1 MMGAL
6 QSGSIIVP
14 SYQSGDYYA
23 THKDPEQDSPFKVE
37 AFLKVW
43 RQVSREREIHVRSY
57 ADVGCGGGGVANLV
71 GQRLRADGE
80 TLHTVTG
87 YDVSPHVLC
96 LRHEGVRFHF
106 EDFCQADTHYDL
118 VTLFDVME
126 HVPDPVSFLK
136 EVAARCNFIALH
148 IPLDRNWVN
157 CFFDR
162 FRKRLTYP
170 GHLVAL
176 DTPMALTLVAL
187 GGITA
192 LDYSYTHGYS
202 APSGTMTKLQ
212 KLAFPF
218 RAVIAGI
225 SPWMAS
231 RLTGGVSL
239 MVIGATPSGLSHMR
253 F

>member
-1 MMGAL
+1 
-6 QSGSIIVP
+6 
-14 SYQSGDYYA
+14 
-23 THKDPEQDSPFKVE
+23 
-37 AFLKVW
+37 
-43 RQVSREREIHVRSY
+43 
-57 ADVGCGGGGVANLV
+57 
-71 GQRLRADGE
+71 
-80 TLHTVTG
+80 
-87 YDVSPHVLC
+87 
-96 LRHEGVRFHF
+96 
-106 EDFCQADTHYDL
+106 
-118 VTLFDVME
+118 
-126 HVPDPVSFLK
+126 
-136 EVAARCNFIALH
+136 
-148 IPLDRNWVN
+148 
-157 CFFDR
+157 
-162 FRKRLTYP
+162 
-170 GHLVAL
+170 
-176 DTPMALTLVAL
+176 MALTLVAL

>member
-1 MMGAL
+1 MGAL

-23 THKDPEQDSPFKVE
+23 THKDPEQDSPFKAE

-43 RQVSREREIHVRSY
+43 RELSQDRAIDVRSY

-71 GQRLRADGE
+71 GQRLRAEGAV
-80 TLHTVTG
+80 LHTVAG
-87 YDVSPHVLC
+87 YDVSPHVLS
-96 LRHEGVRFHF
+96 LRYAGVRFHHQ
-106 EDFCQADTHYDL
+106 DFCSADAHYDL
-118 VTLFDVME
+118 VTLFDVVE

-136 EVAARCNFIALH
+136 EVASRSKFIALH
-148 IPLDRNWVN
+148 IPLDRSWVN

-176 DTPMALTLVAL
+176 DTPMALTLVAMA
-187 GGITA
+187 GITA

-202 APSGTMTKLQ
+202 APSGTMSWQQ

-218 RAVIAGI
+218 RAAIATVN
-225 SPWMAS
+225 PWIAS
-231 RLTGGVSL
+231 RLIGGVSL
-239 MVIGATPSGLSHMR
+239 MVVGATPSGLSQMR